1 MFCSKCGNEIQNGEK
16 FCAKCGSPIEGE
28 TAPLA
33 QNQQGVAT
41 AEKKDYKK
49 IIMLV
54 TILACVLLI
63 AILAISKITHKVD
76 NKVDGNEGD
85 TLSIDTEEK
94 KKDNGFKSIDAVMDA
109 VFTAA
114 YNNDVEA
121 VVACFPKEMEPHA
134 IQIYNDF
141 RGQNYSTENGF
152 FNFINLNPNNEYQ
165 YEIQEVVNLDTNPD
179 LRQPMCTVTKQT
191 LQDDYGLIAD
201 EVDQVS
207 VASTG
212 RYYQAE
218 TDGYVTD
225 GSKVFMVVAKIGDYW
240 YLVQCNDAWN
250 SEWCVE

>member
-1 MFCSKCGNEIQNGEK
+1 
-16 FCAKCGSPIEGE
+16 
-28 TAPLA
+28 
-33 QNQQGVAT
+33 
-41 AEKKDYKK
+41 
-49 IIMLV
+49 MLV